1 MRKALFAL
9 PIGLALNAA
18 ADDQKIHISPEQIDN
33 LAIKTGPMQ
42 ANSRVPVL
50 HAPARV
56 VVPAQHEALVSSPQ
70 PGLLTHMLVNS
81 GDTVKAGQVVAHI
94 ISPELVALQQQF
106 LTASSDLT
114 LSQQERHRDHSLL
127 QEGVIAERRWQ
138 ETQAEYSGKASE
150 NNEARQLLEMAGM
163 SAAEINALAQHRKMS
178 QQLNIR
184 APIDGVVLERM
195 IGNGQRLD
203 NLTPLFR
210 VANLDRLW
218 LEINIP
224 QEKLTNVNIGDRV
237 VIEDMAVTGSIV
249 LLGQSVNPENQ
260 TVLARALIDG
270 KQASLKVG
278 QSVNIQIVQPSA
290 KPAFKVPNSAVAQ
303 SEGQNYLFVRGDKG
317 FSVLP
322 VQVIGKQD
330 AETILSGDLNGN
342 ESVAIKGAAAL
353 KANWLGLG
361 GSEE

>member
-9 PIGLALNAA
+9 LIGLALNAA

-138 ETQAEYSGKASE
+138 ETQAIHASKSAKTD
-150 NNEARQLLEMAGM
+150 EARQWLLMAGM
-163 SAAEINALAQHRKMS
+163 SPDEITRLSKSRKLDNRLM
-178 QQLNIR
+178 IR
-184 APIDGVVLERM
+184 APISGVVLERM
-195 IGNGQRLD
+195 ATLGSRLD
-203 NLTPLFR
+203 LQAPLYKLAD
-210 VANLDRLW
+210 VSELW
-218 LEINIP
+218 LEISVP
-224 QEKLTNVNIGDRV
+224 QQRIDELHLGDALES
-237 VIEDMAVTGSIV
+237 EDGSVMGKIT
-249 LLGQSVNPENQ
+249 LLGQSVNAENQ
-260 TVLARALIDG
+260 TISIRARVERAATPLRVGQNLSVRLLQNTSQPSFQVPSAAIAQHAGHHYVFVRNSDGFDVTEVQVLG
-270 KQASLKVG
+270 KQHDSASITG
-278 QSVNIQIVQPSA
+278 
-290 KPAFKVPNSAVAQ
+290 
-303 SEGQNYLFVRGDKG
+303 R
-317 FSVLP
+317 FS
-322 VQVIGKQD
+322 
-330 AETILSGDLNGN
+330 GN
-342 ESVAIKGAAAL
+342 EIIALQGSVAL
-353 KANWLGLG
+353 KAQWLGLG
-361 GSEE
+361 GDE